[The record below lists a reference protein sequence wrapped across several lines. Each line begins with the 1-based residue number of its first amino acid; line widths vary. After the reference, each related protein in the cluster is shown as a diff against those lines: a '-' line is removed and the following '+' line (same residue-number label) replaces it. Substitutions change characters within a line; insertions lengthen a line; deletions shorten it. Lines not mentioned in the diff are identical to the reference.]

1 MPDLT
6 DNLILIKGM
15 ALGVL
20 VGLFLAERLLPAVS
34 QTSGWKRLARNLA
47 FWGGNALLSLA
58 VVVPVTVYAAQHGLG
73 WRPAWWSGVPG
84 LALDLLLLDCWIYG
98 WHRANH
104 VVPFL
109 WRFHQ
114 VHHRDQALD
123 VSTAV
128 RFHPGEVLLS
138 ALVRAPVIVLLG
150 MPLESVLIFEALV
163 LMAAAFQ
170 HSNLRL
176 PSWLERG
183 LSWIIVTP
191 GIHWV
196 HHHDRRSDTDSN
208 YATILS
214 VWDWL
219 FGSRSS
225 TQRTPTMTLG
235 VEGEAELPLGRL
247 AILPFRSNSD

>member
-1 MPDLT
+1 MPDLS
-6 DNLILIKGM
+6 DNLILIKGV
-15 ALGVL
+15 ALAVL
-20 VGLFLAERLLPAVS
+20 IALFLAERLMPAVP
-34 QTSGWKRLARNLA
+34 QARHWPRLARNLA
-47 FWGGNALLSLA
+47 FWVGNSLLSLA

-73 WRPAWWSGVPG
+73 WRPAWWSGLPG
-84 LALDLLLLDCWIYG
+84 LGLDLLLLDCWIYG
-98 WHRANH
+98 WHRINH
-104 VVPFL
+104 VIAFL

-128 RFHPGEVLLS
+128 RFHPGEVFFS

-176 PSWLERG
+176 RPWLEHG
-183 LSWIIVTP
+183 LSWVIVTP

-214 VWDWL
+214 VWDRL
-219 FGSRSS
+219 FGSRSP
-225 TQRTPTMTLG
+225 TRRTPAMTLG
-235 VEGEAELPLGRL
+235 VEGEAELPLGQL
-247 AILPFRSNSD
+247 AVLPFRPRSD